1 MTLYKVIIFK
11 ILKLATFDWNHWI
24 LASSTGYLIERVI
37 TIEPLLGFLLLW
49 LISEKGKKLSD

>member
-11 ILKLATFDWNHWI
+11 ILKLATFDWI
-24 LASSTGYLIERVI
+24 LASSTGYLIEKVI

-49 LISEKGKKLSD
+49 LISEKGEKLSD